1 MIRKQV
7 VCSLFVFIA
16 SAAAL
21 ATSSLAWFSSS
32 RQATVSGATFAVAN
46 TDSNEL
52 IGLNVYKFV
61 YPSVSIGDDDS
72 YVDYLSPQNGKVNKY
87 TYDEEQAKFGVYEND
102 VFEERD
108 ANMNVYDP
116 VDYLINRSP
125 LLSMNTNVIYEC
137 KIKFT
142 GGSAK
147 LKVDTLLRTVSLN
160 EKEIKA
166 SSCLDFNILFEG
178 DLTSELLEDDGYKN
192 YYPSYMQQSSTM
204 TEDEAVYHK
213 LSYLSSLESTT
224 HLNFFS
230 DDSIEEFTLFNGD
243 CDADENMVTTVYINV
258 NYNMQ
263 VLSSYVDAV
272 RLENF
277 KIVDDYIFRFGYG
290 V

>member
-16 SAAAL
+16 SATAL
-21 ATSSLAWFSSS
+21 AASSLAWFSTS
-32 RQATVSGATFAVAN
+32 RQASVSGATFAVAN

-72 YVDYLSPQNGKVNKY
+72 YVDYLSPQNGEVQKY
-87 TYDEEQAKFGVYEND
+87 TYNEELGKFGVFEND
-102 VFEERD
+102 LFEERN

-116 VDYLINRSP
+116 VDYLINHSP
-125 LLSMNTNVIYEC
+125 LISMNTNVIYEC

-147 LKVDTLLRTVSLN
+147 LKVDTLLRTVDIG

-166 SSCLDFNILFEG
+166 SSCLDFNILLEG
-178 DLTSELLEDDGYKN
+178 DLTSELLEDDGHKN
-192 YYPSYMQQSSTM
+192 YYPSYMQQSKTM

-213 LSYLSSLESTT
+213 LSYLSFLESTT
-224 HLNFFS
+224 HMNFFS
-230 DDSIEEFTLFNGD
+230 DDSLEEFTLYNGD
-243 CDADENMVTTVYINV
+243 CDVDENMVTTVYINV

-263 VLSSYVDAV
+263 VLTSFVDAV
-272 RLENF
+272 RLD
-277 KIVDDYIFRFGYG
+277 KLTVVDDYIFRFGYG